1 MEISTSLL
9 NVEEENPIQIFYNL
23 ESAKTDYFHIDAMDG
38 DFVKNDTMERMKEY
52 ADCLKNI
59 SSVPLDVH
67 LMVTDIKKYV
77 DMFVPNNPN
86 IISFHIE
93 ATDNVMDVINYIKN
107 ENCKV
112 GIAINPETD
121 IEKVYEFLPYIHLV
135 LIMSVHPR
143 KRWTKIYGGSNPKN
157 YKLKKIHRRK

>member
-9 NVEEENPIQIFYNL
+9 NVKEESPMQIFYDL

-38 DFVKNDTMERMKEY
+38 EFVENDTIERMKKY

-59 SSVPLDVH
+59 TNTPLDVH
-67 LMVTDIKKYV
+67 LMVADVRKYV
-77 DMFVPNNPN
+77 DMFIPNNPN

-93 ATDNVMDVINYIKN
+93 AVDNVMEIINYIKN
-107 ENCKV
+107 EDCKV

-121 IEKVYEFLPYIHLV
+121 IEKVYEYLPYIHLV
-135 LIMSVHPR
+135 LVMSVHPR
-143 KRWTKIYGGSNPKN
+143 KRWTKIHRKDNTKN
-157 YKLKKIHRRK
+157 

>member
-9 NVEEENPIQIFYNL
+9 NVKEENPMQIFYDL

-38 DFVKNDTMERMKEY
+38 EFVENDTIERMKKY

-59 SSVPLDVH
+59 TNTPLDVH
-67 LMVTDIKKYV
+67 LMVADVRKYV
-77 DMFVPNNPN
+77 DMFIPNNPN

-93 ATDNVMDVINYIKN
+93 AVDNVMEIINYIKN
-107 ENCKV
+107 EDCKV

-121 IEKVYEFLPYIHLV
+121 IEKVYEYLPYIHLV
-135 LIMSVHPR
+135 LVMSVHPR
-143 KRWTKIYGGSNPKN
+143 KRWTKIHRKDNTKN
-157 YKLKKIHRRK
+157 

>member
-9 NVEEENPIQIFYNL
+9 NVKEENPMQIFYDL

-38 DFVKNDTMERMKEY
+38 EFVENDTIERMKKY

-59 SSVPLDVH
+59 TNTPLDVH
-67 LMVTDIKKYV
+67 LMVADVRKYV
-77 DMFVPNNPN
+77 DMFIPNNPN

-93 ATDNVMDVINYIKN
+93 AVDNVMEIINYIKN
-107 ENCKV
+107 EDCKV

-121 IEKVYEFLPYIHLV
+121 IEKVYEYLPYIHLV
-135 LIMSVHPR
+135 LVMSVHPR
-143 KRWTKIYGGSNPKN
+143 KRWTTIYRRDSGKN
-157 YKLKKIHRRK
+157 

>member
-9 NVEEENPIQIFYNL
+9 NVKEENPMKIFYDL

-38 DFVKNDTMERMKEY
+38 EFVENDTIERMKKY

-59 SSVPLDVH
+59 TNTPLDVH
-67 LMVTDIKKYV
+67 LMVADVRKYV
-77 DMFVPNNPN
+77 DMFIPNNPN

-93 ATDNVMDVINYIKN
+93 AVDNVMEIINYIKN
-107 ENCKV
+107 EDCKV

-121 IEKVYEFLPYIHLV
+121 IEKVYEYLPYIHLV
-135 LIMSVHPR
+135 LVMSVHPR
-143 KRWTKIYGGSNPKN
+143 KRWTKIHRKYNTKN
-157 YKLKKIHRRK
+157 

>member
-9 NVEEENPIQIFYNL
+9 SVKEENPIQLFYDL

-38 DFVKNDTMERMKEY
+38 EFVENNTIERMKRY
-52 ADCLKNI
+52 SDSLKNI
-59 SSVPLDVH
+59 SNTPLDVH
-67 LMVTDIKKYV
+67 LLVLDVKNYV
-77 DMFVPNNPN
+77 DLFAPNNPN

-93 ATDNVMDVINYIKN
+93 AVDNVMEIINYIKN

-121 IEKVYEFLPYIHLV
+121 IEKIYEYLPYIHLV
-135 LIMSVHPR
+135 LVMSVQPR
-143 KRWTKIYGGSNPKN
+143 KRGTKIY
-157 YKLKKIHRRK
+157 RRNSREN

>member
-9 NVEEENPIQIFYNL
+9 NVKEENPIQLFYDL

-38 DFVKNDTMERMKEY
+38 EFVENDTIERMKKY

-59 SSVPLDVH
+59 TNTPLDVH
-67 LMVTDIKKYV
+67 LMVADVRKYV
-77 DMFVPNNPN
+77 DMFIPNNPN

-93 ATDNVMDVINYIKN
+93 AVDNVMEIINYIKN
-107 ENCKV
+107 EDCKV

-121 IEKVYEFLPYIHLV
+121 IEKVYEYLPYIHLV
-135 LIMSVHPR
+135 LVMSVHPR
-143 KRWTKIYGGSNPKN
+143 KRWTKIHRKDNTKN
-157 YKLKKIHRRK
+157 